1 MRFFLNAL
9 IFKSWAREPST
20 PKRINSED
28 RKRFIF
34 ESKIATIYWAKN
46 TLFLLIQKHVCWM
59 HESCFCVY
67 ANHIWGGK
75 KCSWSYELMMFGAVV
90 VLWFNT
96 QMTSDGNNM
105 PRASLLF
112 VEQTA
117 ATWINSMT
125 PLETKG
131 VQSNIDFTSATD
143 VICF

>member
-1 MRFFLNAL
+1 MFLCL
-9 IFKSWAREPST
+9 RKSH
-20 PKRINSED
+20 
-28 RKRFIF
+28 
-34 ESKIATIYWAKN
+34 
-46 TLFLLIQKHVCWM
+46 LGL
-59 HESCFCVY
+59 
-67 ANHIWGGK
+67 K